1 MDLVPIFRPKICF
14 MRILICLLFCLHTT
28 LSFGQK
34 DFKSIVEE
42 NENYR
47 SKLNHEFA
55 SEKDSPL
62 TPEDR
67 AHFDSL
73 PFFSIDSAFYV
84 VAHFEKVKK
93 AKKFKMKTTTER
105 RPLYD
110 VFALVSFSL
119 NGQTFEVPVYQ
130 SHRLREMEEF
140 KSYLF
145 LPFTDLTNGNESYGG
160 GRFLDLE
167 IPEGEEIIIDFNK
180 AYNPYCAYNSKYSCP
195 VPPKKNFI
203 DFEIK
208 AGVKA
213 PANH

>member
-1 MDLVPIFRPKICF
+1 MKKLA
-14 MRILICLLFCLHTT
+14 CLFFCLQTT
-28 LSFGQK
+28 LTFGQK
-34 DFKSIVEE
+34 DFDSIVAE
-42 NENYR
+42 NMLFR
-47 SKLNHEFA
+47 SQMNREFS
-55 SEKDSPL
+55 SEDESPL
-62 TPEDR
+62 TTEDR

-73 PFFSIDSAFYV
+73 PFFPIDTAFYV
-84 VAHFEKVKK
+84 IARYEKVKK
-93 AKKFKMKTTTER
+93 TKKFKMKTTTDR

-110 VFALVSFSL
+110 VYAMVSFSL
-119 NGQTFEVPVYQ
+119 KGKSFEIPVYQ

-145 LPFTDLTNGNESYGG
+145 LPFNDLTNGNESYGG
-160 GRFLDLE
+160 GRFLDLA
-167 IPEGEEIIIDFNK
+167 IPKGDVIVLDFNK

-213 PANH
+213 PENH

>member
-1 MDLVPIFRPKICF
+1 
-14 MRILICLLFCLHTT
+14 MRILICLLLCLQTA
-28 LSFGQK
+28 LSFAQK
-34 DFKSIVEE
+34 DFNSIVQE
-42 NENYR
+42 NKNYR
-47 SKLNHEFA
+47 SELNHEFA
-55 SEKDSPL
+55 SEEDSPL

-73 PFFSIDSAFYV
+73 PFFPIDSAFYV
-84 VAHFEKVKK
+84 VARFEKVKK
-93 AKKFKMKTTTER
+93 AKKFKMKTTTDR

-110 VFALVSFSL
+110 VFATVRFSL
-119 NGQTFEVPVYQ
+119 NGEAFEIPVYQ

-145 LPFTDLTNGNESYGG
+145 LPFTDLTNGTESYGG
-160 GRFLDLE
+160 GRFLDLTIPDGNE
-167 IPEGEEIIIDFNK
+167 IVLDFNK

-208 AGVKA
+208 AGVLA
-213 PANH
+213 PENH